1 MPFYHTTLL
10 LILLKRDRHEIFRKA
25 ASDSGVLFLF
35 VSFFFSE
42 FDGCE
47 GVSILPKKK
56 KEKQPIALSLASLDL
71 PERMLKDDV

>member
-56 KEKQPIALSLASLDL
+56 KREATHCLEPCVA
-71 PERMLKDDV
+71 